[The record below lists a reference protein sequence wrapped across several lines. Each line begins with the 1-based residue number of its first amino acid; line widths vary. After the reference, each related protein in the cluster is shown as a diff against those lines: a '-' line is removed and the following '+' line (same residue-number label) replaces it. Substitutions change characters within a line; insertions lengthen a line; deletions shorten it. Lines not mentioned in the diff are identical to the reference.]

1 MPQFLKDIITDNIQI
16 YNDKDWIYKLNDDNT
31 LLQNKLSEQ
40 SENEKQILVNKLT
53 EMDGQERNLYMSLQ
67 NMGDSNWFK
76 DAEIM
81 NDSLANDVLREEYLK
96 ELQME
101 HDDTELRVVIEDVE
115 EGYTDIHDYDDI
127 DLDDDDMDGNLAPT
141 DIHFD

>member
-1 MPQFLKDIITDNIQI
+1 
-16 YNDKDWIYKLNDDNT
+16 
-31 LLQNKLSEQ
+31 
-40 SENEKQILVNKLT
+40 
-53 EMDGQERNLYMSLQ
+53 
-67 NMGDSNWFK
+67 MGDSNWFK

-81 NDSLANDVLREEYLK
+81 NDNLKNDPLREEYLK

-101 HDDTELRVVIEDVE
+101 HDDTDVRVVREDVE
-115 EGYTDIHDYDDI
+115 EGYTDAHDFDDI